1 MSLKQTKV
9 FIPGSKNIQA
19 SSQADPDTTTTS
31 ITAVIKEKRLK
42 QEGAIAFL
50 PGKG

>member
-1 MSLKQTKV
+1 MSLKQSKV
-9 FIPGSKNIQA
+9 FIPGSKIIQA
-19 SSQADPDTTTTS
+19 SPKADPDTTTS

-42 QEGAIAFL
+42 QEGEVAFL